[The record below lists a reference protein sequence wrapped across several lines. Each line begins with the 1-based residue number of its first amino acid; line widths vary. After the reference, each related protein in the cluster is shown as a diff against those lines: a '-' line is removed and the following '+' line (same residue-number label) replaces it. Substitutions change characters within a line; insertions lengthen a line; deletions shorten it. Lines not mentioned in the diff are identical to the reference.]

1 MSGTNRRLRGLARR
15 IWRTPSRHSEPQR
28 TADLTPARTRVL
40 IQFLTA
46 IGAAMNGAGDPTTF
60 VRRSLYR
67 IGHAYGLRNIVIF
80 VAPTL
85 LLLRYGND
93 DSMFVDLSG
102 RVPTDLRLD
111 QVTALYH
118 LVEEAESG
126 ALDPAEGLR
135 RLDAIVHAP
144 EKLNAAW
151 RLIGCVLTVAGISLL
166 LEPSLEELALCAGLG
181 VVVGI
186 IEIGGGHWRALW
198 PLVPAASGLI
208 VAAIAFA
215 LIDAGLDS
223 NGARLFIPPLAIF
236 LPGAAMTVSMIE
248 LANGDVMAGAS
259 RLAYGVVR
267 LLLLVFGVVI
277 AAQWLGLPPEAA
289 TPDTISIG
297 VLGTIIGLVIFTTGV
312 CLHNSAPRDTFAWL
326 LLVVT
331 AAWLGEVAGTFL
343 LGGYL
348 SGFTGGFVMILAARA
363 IEAHRDSPP
372 LIVSFTP
379 AFWVLVPGTIGLEG
393 LSHLAQ
399 DDPLNGMRELVLM
412 VLTMVSIALGV
423 LTGLVVSGSELSRD
437 PARNLDA

>member
-1 MSGTNRRLRGLARR
+1 MSGKNLRLRSLAERLRGSRR
-15 IWRTPSRHSEPQR
+15 LSRPQPGV
-28 TADLTPARTRVL
+28 DLTPARVRVL

-46 IGAAMNGAGDPTTF
+46 IGAAMNGAGDATTF

-67 IGHAYGLRNIVIF
+67 IARAYGLRDIVIF

-126 ALDPAEGLR
+126 AIDPADGLR
-135 RLDAIVHAP
+135 RLEAIVQSP
-144 EKLNAAW
+144 ERLSIAW
-151 RLIGCVLTVAGISLL
+151 RLLGCVLTVAGISLL
-166 LEPSLEELALCAGLG
+166 LEPSPEELALCAVLGLL
-181 VVVGI
+181 VGA
-186 IEIGGGHWRALW
+186 IEIGGGHWRPMW

-236 LPGAAMTVSMIE
+236 LPGSAMTVSMIE

-267 LLLLVFGVVI
+267 LLLLVFGVVV
-277 AAQWLGLPPEAA
+277 AAQWVGLPPEAA
-289 TPDTISIG
+289 TPDMILIG
-297 VLGTIIGLVIFTTGV
+297 VLGSIIGLVVFTIGV
-312 CLHNSAPRDTFAWL
+312 CLHNSAPRDTFVWL

-331 AAWLGEVAGTFL
+331 AAWSGEIAGSLL

-348 SGFTGGFVMILAARA
+348 SGFTGGFFMILAARA
-363 IEAHRDSPP
+363 IEAHADSPP

-399 DDPLNGMRELVLM
+399 DDPLNGTRELVLM
-412 VLTMVSIALGV
+412 VLTMVAIALGV